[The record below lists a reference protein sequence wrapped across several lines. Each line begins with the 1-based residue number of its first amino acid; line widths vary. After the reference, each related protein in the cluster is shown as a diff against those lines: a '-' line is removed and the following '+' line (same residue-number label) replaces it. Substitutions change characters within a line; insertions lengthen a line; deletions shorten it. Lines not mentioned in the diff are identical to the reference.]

1 MAGEASPASGE
12 KGIGC
17 SVSMTARPP
26 NQRIGKPLGRG
37 EQYLTVMN
45 DVCHIVWV
53 QFKNMDA
60 VGFAECMLAL
70 CIYQ

>member
-1 MAGEASPASGE
+1 
-12 KGIGC
+12 
-17 SVSMTARPP
+17 MTARPP